1 MGCGGGCGWKRSTNR
16 RRTSK
21 VRGMRS
27 IFARRE
33 LIRALVSREMKARYK
48 GSSLGL
54 LWSLLTPLFM
64 AVIYAFFF
72 RLISGRAANTSSII
86 VGVFAWQ
93 FTANAVQQ
101 GLGCVS
107 NNGNLVKKVAFPR
120 VILPLAVTTAAG
132 IDYLISLV
140 VQLGLVGFLL
150 WRGGEM
156 FTLNLA
162 LLPVVFFWHAWFNL
176 GMAMWL
182 GSINVY
188 FRDTQHLVGVGLS
201 ALFFLS
207 PAMYDFSFIRR
218 MSAEMPAWVLDVYQ
232 LNPLAGILTAYRS
245 AFLPG
250 TEWPPGPWIW
260 VGLLF
265 PLIFTLSLIHI

>member
-1 MGCGGGCGWKRSTNR
+1 
-16 RRTSK
+16 
-21 VRGMRS
+21 MRS
-27 IFARRE
+27 ILARRE
-33 LIRALVSREMKARYK
+33 LIRALVGREMKARYK

-93 FTANAVQQ
+93 FTSNAVQQ

-120 VILPLAVTTAAG
+120 IILPLAVTAAAG
-132 IDYLISLV
+132 VDYLISLL
-140 VQLGLVGFLL
+140 VQLCLVGVLL

-156 FTLNLA
+156 YGMNLL
-162 LLPVVFFWHAWFNL
+162 LLPLVFLWHAWLNL
-176 GMAMWL
+176 GLAMLL
-182 GSINVY
+182 GSLNVY

-207 PAMYDFSFIRR
+207 PAMYDLGFIQR
-218 MSAEMPAWVLDVYQ
+218 MSADFPARVMDLYL
-232 LNPLAGILTAYRS
+232 LNPLAGIFTAYRW

-250 TEWPPGPWIW
+250 TDWPHTPWIW
-260 VGLLF
+260 AGLALPLLITPLSALLF
-265 PLIFTLSLIHI
+265 RRLQRNFADHV